1 MLETSIKRIEDIVQ
15 GIPFVFIG
23 SGFLRTWVR
32 YTLSFLP
39 EEPLGS
45 LATSNMLFDGICAT
59 VYLVFAFAAQRSLP
73 LFSNRRFLWSASI
86 SMALASL
93 LICSRLPTLYPPL
106 MIIALILGGCGFVTH
121 SLGWVTFYA
130 QFSPARAVLYF
141 CAGRLFS
148 EAFSFIFNGFI
159 ASYLCAGLTI
169 LPFLSALFLLRCS
182 NHSESINA
190 LDEKSISRPFPLK
203 VILFV
208 ASYSLAYAI
217 ADSATNSL
225 SHYPEK
231 LLFAIPPLIF
241 FLSITLNPRYFS
253 LKTVYAT
260 LCPLMMCALLLPPAL
275 PFFSRDFATIFIA
288 ISNNTADIVTFLI
301 LGSLS
306 YRLGLSSLWLFGI
319 VRTFK
324 YLFLVGGAFLY
335 RGLVPTEGSMPL
347 ALEVVLAILVTF
359 ATILLVTEKNVNS
372 NWSIP
377 VVTTSSAQ
385 NVESHDAI
393 AQLKT
398 LFNLTD
404 REEEILYMLAAKKT
418 VPTIAR
424 DMFLAQGTVKAHIQH
439 IYQKTGVH
447 SRKELFTLLHIR

>member
-1 MLETSIKRIEDIVQ
+1 MESSLKRLGDILK
-15 GIPFVFIG
+15 GTPLVFLG

-39 EEPLGS
+39 EQPIDS
-45 LATSNMLFDGICAT
+45 LITSNMLFDGICAAA
-59 VYLVFAFAAQRSLP
+59 YLVFALAAYRVAP
-73 LFSNRRFLWSASI
+73 LFKHRRLLWIASI
-86 SMALASL
+86 SMALASFMLCSGLFDRYL
-93 LICSRLPTLYPPL
+93 LLAIIPL
-106 MIIALILGGCGFVTH
+106 LFGGVGFVAH

-148 EAFSFIFNGFI
+148 EAFSFVCNGFTED
-159 ASYLCAGLTI
+159 YLRAILI
-169 LPFLSALFLLRCS
+169 LLPFLSALCLLRCAS
-182 NHSESINA
+182 HSEEA
-190 LDEKSISRPFPLK
+190 EGQGQKSAARPFPLK
-203 VILFV
+203 VVLFV
-208 ASYSLAYAI
+208 ASYSLAFAI
-217 ADSATNSL
+217 VDSATDPL

-231 LLFAIPPLIF
+231 LLFALPPLIF
-241 FLSITLNPRYFS
+241 FLSITLNPRHFT

-275 PFFSRDFATIFIA
+275 PFFTRDIAAIFIA

-319 VRTFK
+319 VRAFK
-324 YLFLVGGAFLY
+324 YLFLVGGAVLY
-335 RGLVPTEGSMPL
+335 RTFVPEGGAMPL
-347 ALEVVLAILVTF
+347 AFEVILAILVAF
-359 ATILLVTEKNVNS
+359 ATILLLTEKNVNS

-377 VVTTSSAQ
+377 VVTNPNGSGEEAQ
-385 NVESHDAI
+385 ETI

-404 REEEILYMLAAKKT
+404 REEEILYLLAAKKT
-418 VPTIAR
+418 VPVIAR

-447 SRKELFTLLHIR
+447 SRKELFALMHIR